1 MAKEIKGAIKFESNY
16 TFMDA
21 LNQATGER
29 KTLRQVVME
38 KEAYIEDPRVK
49 KNFLVDSTKALH
61 QARLSEETELM
72 DGAELQ
78 FAYNGFT
85 ALDLN
90 IRRPMFKVY
99 APKHVPFIYGGGAI
113 ETDKGFFMN
122 YATQPGRLA
131 SGNNN
136 KVNLVKSNVETLQ
149 APIVPITLG
158 MFVGQV
164 DLMKADQI
172 GYDVIGAEG
181 EAVRYSYQVELDKFA
196 FVGHRGLNGGTT
208 DAADGAR
215 GLLNQT
221 STYAPVQDLETTT
234 DYTLTAKKF
243 EKMTTD
249 KLVEVFVGEY
259 IKFAEQV
266 GFDEAYLLNKILVY
280 PSLLKALV
288 KPAYITSSGTVFRS
302 HLEYLKAQINEIRIG
317 LSGPEVAIDVLPY
330 LEPYVAANFKFDPLL
345 NEDGTNNTGRV
356 IMYRQ
361 DPYVFRMRL
370 ALDLTPG
377 AIVYDSANN
386 GMRRNYI
393 AFIGTPLA
401 YYPTFRYV
409 DNGTTTGE

>member
-1 MAKEIKGAIKFESNY
+1 MAEIKGAIKYESSF
-16 TFMDA
+16 TFNDA
-21 LNQATGER
+21 LNQAVTQR
-29 KTLRQVVME
+29 KTLRQVVVE
-38 KEAYIEDPRVK
+38 NEARMEDPRVK
-49 KNFLVDSTKALH
+49 KGFLLDSTAKLH
-61 QARLSEETELM
+61 QARLDSETTLM
-72 DGAELQ
+72 DGAEMQ

-99 APKHVPFIYGGGAI
+99 GPKHVPFIYGGGAI

-122 YATQPGRLA
+122 YSTQVGRLA

-136 KVNLVKSNVETLQ
+136 KVNLVKSNVETLE

-158 MFVGQV
+158 LFVGQV
-164 DLMKADQI
+164 DLMRADQI

-181 EAVRYSYQVELDKFA
+181 EAVRYSYQVELDKFSM
-196 FVGHRGLNGGTT
+196 VGHRGMNGGTT
-208 DAADGAR
+208 DATAGAR

-221 STYAPVQDLETTT
+221 TTYAPVQDLETTT

-243 EKMTTD
+243 ENMTTD
-249 KLVEVFVGEY
+249 TLVEVFVGEY

-266 GFDEAYLLNKILVY
+266 GYDEAYLLNKILVY
-280 PSLLKALV
+280 PKLMAALT
-288 KPAYITSSGTVFRS
+288 KPAHITSSGTVFRS
-302 HLEYLKAQINEIRIG
+302 HLEYLKAQLNEMRQS
-317 LSGPEVAIDVLPY
+317 LNGPEIAWDVLPY

-345 NEDGTNNTGRV
+345 NEDGTNGTGRV
-356 IMYRQ
+356 IFYRQ
-361 DPYVFRMRL
+361 DPYVFRLRL

-377 AIVYDSANN
+377 AIVYDSVNN

-401 YYPTFRYV
+401 FYQTFRYI

>member
-1 MAKEIKGAIKFESNY
+1 MAEIKGAIKYESSF
-16 TFMDA
+16 TFNDA
-21 LNQATGER
+21 LNQAVTQR
-29 KTLRQVVME
+29 KTLRQVVVE
-38 KEAYIEDPRVK
+38 NEARMEDPRVK
-49 KNFLVDSTKALH
+49 KGFLLDSTAKLH
-61 QARLSEETELM
+61 QARLDSETTLM
-72 DGAELQ
+72 DGAEMQ

-99 APKHVPFIYGGGAI
+99 GPKHVPFIYGGGAI

-122 YATQPGRLA
+122 YSTQVGRLA

-136 KVNLVKSNVETLQ
+136 KVNLVKSNVETLE

-158 MFVGQV
+158 LFVGQV
-164 DLMKADQI
+164 DLMRADQI

-181 EAVRYSYQVELDKFA
+181 EAVRYSYQVELDKFSM
-196 FVGHRGLNGGTT
+196 VGHRGMNGGTT
-208 DAADGAR
+208 DAAAGAR

-243 EKMTTD
+243 ENMTTD

-266 GFDEAYLLNKILVY
+266 GYDEAYLLNKILLY
-280 PSLLKALV
+280 PKLMAALT
-288 KPAYITSSGTVFRS
+288 KPAHITSSGTVFRS
-302 HLEYLKAQINEIRIG
+302 HLEYLKAQLNEMRQS
-317 LSGPEVAIDVLPY
+317 LNGPEIAWDVLPY

-356 IMYRQ
+356 IFYRQ
-361 DPYVFRMRL
+361 DPYVFRLRL

-377 AIVYDSANN
+377 AIVYDSVNN

-401 YYPTFRYV
+401 FYQTFRYI

>member
-1 MAKEIKGAIKFESNY
+1 MAKEAIKYESSY
-16 TFMDA
+16 TFNDA
-21 LNQATGER
+21 LNQAQSQR
-29 KTLRQVVME
+29 KTLRQVVIE
-38 KEAYIEDPRVK
+38 KEALIEDPRVK
-49 KNFLVDSTKALH
+49 KGFLLDSTAALH
-61 QARLSEETELM
+61 NARLHEDTEVM
-72 DGAELQ
+72 DGAELM

-122 YATQPGRLA
+122 YNTQPGRLA

-136 KVNLVKSNVETLQ
+136 KVNLVKSNVESLK

-215 GLLNQT
+215 GLLNLT
-221 STYAPVQDLETTT
+221 TTYAVVQDLETTT
-234 DYTLTAKKF
+234 EYTLTHKKF
-243 EKMTTD
+243 ETMTTTE
-249 KLVEVFVGEY
+249 LTTVLTGEY
-259 IKFAEQV
+259 LKFAAQV
-266 GFDEAYLLNKILVY
+266 GYDEAFLPNKLLIY
-280 PSLLKALV
+280 PTMLQALV
-288 KPAYITSSGTVFRS
+288 KPAFITSSGTVYRS
-302 HLEYLKAQINEIRIG
+302 HLEYVKAQLNEVRTG
-317 LSGPEVAIDVLPY
+317 FNGPEVAIDVIPY
-330 LEPYVAANFKFDPLL
+330 TEPYVAASFKFDSLL
-345 NEDGTNNTGRV
+345 NEDGTNNTGRA
-356 IMYRQ
+356 ILYRQ
-361 DPYVFRMRL
+361 DPYVFRLRL

-377 AIVYDSANN
+377 AIVYDAANN
-386 GMRRNYI
+386 GMRRNYV

-401 YYPTFRYV
+401 FYQTFRYI

>member
-1 MAKEIKGAIKFESNY
+1 MAKAIKYESSY
-16 TFMDA
+16 TFNDA
-21 LNQATGER
+21 LNQATTQR
-29 KTLRQVVME
+29 KTLRQVVIE
-38 KEAYIEDPRVK
+38 KEALMEDPRVK
-49 KNFLVDSTKALH
+49 KGFLMDTVAELYKGRMSDEA
-61 QARLSEETELM
+61 ELM

-99 APKHVPFIYGGGAI
+99 APKHVPFLYGGGAI

-122 YATQPGRLA
+122 YATQVGRLA

-136 KVNLVKSNVETLQ
+136 KVNLVKSNVETLE

-158 MFVGQV
+158 LFVGQV
-164 DLMKADQI
+164 DLMKADTI

-196 FVGHRGLNGGTT
+196 MIGHRGLNGGTS
-208 DAADGAR
+208 DATGMAR

-221 STYAPVQDLETTT
+221 TTYAPVTDLETTSL
-234 DYTLTAKKF
+234 YGLTAKKF
-243 EKMTTD
+243 EYMTTS

-259 IKFAEQV
+259 FAFAEQV
-266 GFDEAYLLNKILVY
+266 GYDEAFLLNKILVY
-280 PSLLKALV
+280 PKLMAALV

-302 HLEYLKAQINEIRIG
+302 HLEYLKAQIDEIRQSV
-317 LSGPEVAIDVLPY
+317 SGPEVAWDVLPY
-330 LEPYVAANFKFDPLL
+330 LEPYSASTFKFDPLL

-361 DPYVFRMRL
+361 DPYVFRLRL

-377 AIVYDSANN
+377 AIVYDPANN
-386 GMRRNYI
+386 GMRRNYV

-401 YYPTFRYV
+401 FYQTFRYI

>member
-1 MAKEIKGAIKFESNY
+1 MKMAKGAIKYESSY
-16 TFMDA
+16 TFNDA
-21 LNQATGER
+21 LNQATSQR
-29 KTLRQVVME
+29 KTLRQVVIE
-38 KEAYIEDPRVK
+38 SEAMIEDPRVK
-49 KNFLVDSTKALH
+49 KGFLLDSTAQLH
-61 QARLSEETELM
+61 KARLQEETEMM
-72 DGAELQ
+72 DGAEMQ

-122 YATQPGRLA
+122 YATQVGRLA

-149 APIVPITLG
+149 APILPITLG
-158 MFVGQV
+158 LFVGQV

-181 EAVRYSYQVELDKFA
+181 EAVRYSYQVELEKFA
-196 FVGHRGLNGGTT
+196 MVGHRGIDGGTT
-208 DAADGAR
+208 DGASAPR

-221 STYAPVQDLETTT
+221 TTHAVVTDLETTT
-234 DYTLTAKKF
+234 AYTLTAKKF
-243 EKMTTD
+243 ENMTTD

-259 IKFAEQV
+259 IAFAEQV
-266 GFDEAYLLNKILVY
+266 GYDEAYLLNKILVY
-280 PSLLKALV
+280 PKLMAALV
-288 KPAYITSSGTVFRS
+288 KPAHITSSGTVFRS
-302 HLEYLKAQINEIRIG
+302 HLEYLKAQINEIRQS
-317 LSGPEVAIDVLPY
+317 LNGPEVAWDVLPY
-330 LEPYVAANFKFDPLL
+330 LEPYTAATFQFDPLL

-361 DPYVFRMRL
+361 DPYVFRLRL

-377 AIVYDSANN
+377 AIVYDPANN

-401 YYPTFRYV
+401 FYKTFRYI
-409 DNGTTTGE
+409 DNGTTVV

>member
-1 MAKEIKGAIKFESNY
+1 MAKEIKGAIKYDSSY

-21 LNQATGER
+21 LNQATKQR
-29 KTLRQVVME
+29 KTLRQVVIE
-38 KEAYIEDPRVK
+38 SEALMEDPRVK
-49 KNFLVDSTKALH
+49 KGFLLDSTAELH
-61 QARLSEETELM
+61 KARLQDETELM

-122 YATQPGRLA
+122 YATQTGRLA

-136 KVNLVKSNVETLQ
+136 KVNLVKSNVETLE

-158 MFVGQV
+158 LFVGQV
-164 DLMKADQI
+164 DLMRADQI
-172 GYDVIGAEG
+172 GYDVISAEG
-181 EAVRYSYQVELDKFA
+181 EAVRYSYQVELEKFA
-196 FVGHRGLNGGTT
+196 MIGHRGLNGGTT
-208 DAADGAR
+208 DTTGMAR
-215 GLLNQT
+215 GLLNLT
-221 STYAPVQDLETTT
+221 SDYAPVQDLETTT

-243 EKMTTD
+243 ENMTTD
-249 KLVEVFVGEY
+249 KLVEVFTGEY

-266 GFDEAYLLNKILVY
+266 GYDEAYLLNKILLY
-280 PSLLKALV
+280 PKLMAALT
-288 KPAYITSSGTVFRS
+288 KPAYITNSGTVFRS
-302 HLEYLKAQINEIRIG
+302 HLEYLKAQVNEMRQAIN
-317 LSGPEVAIDVLPY
+317 GPEVAWEVLPY
-330 LEPYVAANFKFDPLL
+330 LEPFNANTFKFDPLL

-356 IMYRQ
+356 LMFRQ
-361 DPYVFRMRL
+361 DPYVFRLRL

-377 AIVYDSANN
+377 AIVYDSVNN
-386 GMRRNYI
+386 GMRRNYV

-401 YYPTFRYV
+401 FYQTFRYI
-409 DNGTTTGE
+409 DNGTTTGV